1 MHIILQRQ
9 TMKSVCCSIR
19 VLFKPSITWNTE
31 ALVNDISGNM
41 ENARAFTRF
50 FFQARVMRSVAN
62 CDPST
67 TILGFKSAIPIFVSG
82 AALAKLGHP
91 DGEYRILTLLLEC
104 SRTSGSRR
112 IKHYKRRL

>member
-1 MHIILQRQ
+1 MLRRQ
-9 TMKSVCCSIR
+9 TMKSVCPSP
-19 VLFKPSITWNTE
+19 LFKPLLLSRCNAE
-31 ALVNDISGNM
+31 ALVNDILGNM

-50 FFQARVMRSVAN
+50 FFQARVMRPVSN

-91 DGEYRILTLLLEC
+91 DGEYRFLISLL
-104 SRTSGSRR
+104 
-112 IKHYKRRL
+112 

>member
-1 MHIILQRQ
+1 MRIILQRQ
-9 TMKSVCCSIR
+9 TMKSVCCSLR
-19 VLFKPSITWNTE
+19 VLFKPSITRNTE
-31 ALVNDISGNM
+31 ALAIVISGNM

-91 DGEYRILTLLLEC
+91 DGEYGILTSLL
-104 SRTSGSRR
+104 
-112 IKHYKRRL
+112 